1 MLMGLKMKGVV
12 VEDKGHLLSAGL
24 VAGVD
29 PRVESTD
36 DSDAEEVEVGTRN
49 SNGPAFV
56 FEFELVLNVD
66 IASTISKLKLLEVFR
81 L

>member
-1 MLMGLKMKGVV
+1 MGLKLKGAAL
-12 VEDKGHLLSAGL
+12 EDKGHLLSAGL

-29 PRVESTD
+29 PRVESSD

-56 FEFELVLNVD
+56 FGFELVPVLNVD

>member
-1 MLMGLKMKGVV
+1 MLMGLKLKRAAVG
-12 VEDKGHLLSAGL
+12 DNGRLLSAGL

-29 PRVESTD
+29 PRVKSTD
-36 DSDAEEVEVGTRN
+36 DSDAEEVEAGTRN
-49 SNGPAFV
+49 SKGLAFV
-56 FEFELVLNVD
+56 LEFELAFNVD